1 MGIIST
7 LEFLNVLLFVWIRSD
22 EKVVDQD
29 FYHLKRECL
38 RMIEKISIERIFG
51 CKFSFATHVQLLWK
65 GNDSF
70 KSIFDAVRGAEK
82 LICLQFYI
90 FKNDETGTA
99 LSDLLKQKSR
109 EGIKVYLLHDHFGSI
124 GTPRSFW
131 RDMTQAGVQIR
142 ASHPFKWT
150 APFHYVH
157 RDHRKLIVI
166 DSRRA
171 FTGGLNIAN
180 EYSGF
185 HLRRRSRGWRDTGVF
200 LEGPIVRELF
210 ETFQRSW
217 RTWGGGQIGFE
228 EAAGDS
234 LSMPQRPDPLPN
246 APSISECCG
255 NLETLPIFVYS
266 GKGRRRM
273 RDLLRY
279 STDQAQATIFLT
291 TAYFIPSRRMIAL
304 LENAVRRGVRVRLL
318 VPGKSDIPAASY
330 AGKAFFAGLL
340 RAGIEIYTY
349 RGEMLHAKTHLFD
362 QSWSIIGSTNLDYQ
376 SLMYNDEGNVGILD
390 PLFGSKMMEIFEE
403 DLKNSVKI
411 DLEAW
416 QKRPPL
422 EKIWEHFFA
431 LFRKRL

>member
-1 MGIIST
+1 
-7 LEFLNVLLFVWIRSD
+7 
-22 EKVVDQD
+22 
-29 FYHLKRECL
+29 
-38 RMIEKISIERIFG
+38 MIDRIKSIERIFG
-51 CKFSFATHVQLLWK
+51 RKFSLATRVQLLWK
-65 GNDSF
+65 GEDSF
-70 KSIFDAVRGAEK
+70 KSIFDAVRSAEEF
-82 LICLQFYI
+82 ICLQFYI
-90 FKNDETGTA
+90 FRNDETGAT

-109 EGIKVYLLHDHFGSI
+109 EGVKVYLLHDHFGSL
-124 GTPRSFW
+124 GTPGSFW
-131 RDMTQAGVQIR
+131 RDMTRAGVQIR

-166 DSRRA
+166 DSRKA

-200 LEGPIVRELF
+200 LQGPIVKELF

-217 RTWGGGQIGFE
+217 TTWGGEKIAFQESWEGPPACVEQDNPP
-228 EAAGDS
+228 A
-234 LSMPQRPDPLPN
+234 
-246 APSISECCG
+246 SELTASEWCG
-255 NLETLPIFVYS
+255 NLPALPIFVYS

-279 STDQAQATIFLT
+279 STDQARTTIFLT
-291 TAYFIPSRRMIAL
+291 TAYFTPSRRMIVL

-330 AGKAFFAGLL
+330 AGRAFFTRLL
-340 RAGIEIYTY
+340 KAGIEIYTY

-376 SLMYNDEGNVGILD
+376 SLMYNDEGNVGILH
-390 PLFGSKMMEIFEE
+390 PLFGLKMTEVFEE
-403 DLKNSVKI
+403 DLKNSTKI

-416 QKRPPL
+416 QRRPLL
-422 EKIWEHFFA
+422 EKMKEHFFA